1 MFPVD
6 LYLLSKTKPLD
17 NENFNKYY
25 KTISKSENDFSIRE
39 YERVGLYKLV
49 DLLKLNPTNPNNL
62 KGFYYSYTIEQ
73 IGKEFDLLKIF
84 ESFVLN
90 IEIKS
95 QMVDFEKIKT
105 QLVLNRHYLKNIRSK
120 VISFTYI
127 SNENRFFTLSE
138 NNELNEISC
147 NELINLTNN
156 KENYINSDIS
166 DIMLPSKYLVSPFND
181 IDKFLNNEYFLTQQQ
196 EEIKTIILN
205 DIKKEHYYN
214 FYKILGNAGTGK
226 TLLIY
231 DIAKELSSEF
241 KICIIHC
248 ANLNKGQNRLNNEL
262 NNIKIV
268 PVKILKNNGLPDCD
282 IVIVDE
288 SQRIYE
294 SQYNNLIKDVM
305 DNNKKII
312 FSIGTDQLMQES
324 EIEAAINDK
333 IDLLDKLLKF
343 QLSDKIRTN
352 KNLSAF
358 IANMVNLEKMSTTAN
373 YEKVNIYYVS
383 TKAEAKELVR
393 YFVDNEY
400 KYISLTPSS
409 VYITEM
415 NDLEN
420 DTNTHAVIGQEFD
433 KVVMI
438 MGADFE
444 YVGNRLNSKKHP
456 NPNYISSKLFY
467 QGITRA
473 RTHLSIVVLRNPNLY
488 QQLIKIKQNK
498 RSNNE

>member
-25 KTISKSENDFSIRE
+25 KLISKSENDFSIRE

-49 DLLKLNPTNPNNL
+49 DLLKSNLTSTNNL

-84 ESFVLN
+84 DNFVLN

-95 QMVDFEKIKT
+95 QMIDFEKIRT
-105 QLVLNRHYLKNIRSK
+105 QLVLNKHYLRNIKSE
-120 VISFTYI
+120 VISFTYV
-127 SNENRFFTLSE
+127 SNGNRFFTLSE
-138 NNELNEISC
+138 SNELIEISC
-147 NELINLTNN
+147 DELIELINND
-156 KENYINSDIS
+156 ENYINSDIS
-166 DIMLPSKYLVSPFND
+166 EIMLPSKYLVSPFND
-181 IDKFLNNEYFLTQQQ
+181 IDKFLSNEYFLTQQQ
-196 EEIKTIILN
+196 EEIKTKILN
-205 DIKKEHYYN
+205 DIKNEHQYN

-248 ANLNKGQNRLNNEL
+248 ANLNNGQIQLNRVFS
-262 NNIKIV
+262 NIKIV
-268 PVKILKNNGLPDCD
+268 PAKVLRYDSISDCD
-282 IVIVDE
+282 IIIVDE

-294 SQYNNLIKDVM
+294 NQYRSLIEDAMANNI
-305 DNNKKII
+305 KII
-312 FSIGTDQLMQES
+312 FSIGIDQLMQES

-358 IANMVNLEKMSTTAN
+358 ISNMVNLEKVSSDAN
-373 YEKVNIYYVS
+373 YDKVNIYYVS
-383 TKAEAKELVR
+383 TKAEAKELIR
-393 YFVDNEY
+393 YLVDNEY

-415 NDLEN
+415 NELEN

-433 KVVMI
+433 KVAMI
-438 MGADFE
+438 MGIDFE
-444 YVGNRLNSKKHP
+444 YVGKRLNSKRHP

-473 RTHLSIVVLRNPNLY
+473 RTHLAIIVLRNPSLY
-488 QQLIKIKQNK
+488 QQLIKIK
-498 RSNNE
+498 NNQGD